1 MTAGGSWGE
10 RKEDG
15 RRGRVGTA
23 EGWDSQGNL
32 SGFWVGIRRLSEAPL
47 LPGSVFQLTHN
58 VYKPF
63 IFAADTLADLSM

>member
-1 MTAGGSWGE
+1 M
-10 RKEDG
+10 
-15 RRGRVGTA
+15 GTG